1 MVTNQTQMATQ
12 MTWNQTTYWEF
23 SESEETDKESQTKKY
38 NKMNNYDLSK
48 ETTDTIGQ
56 IVVAVAAIVTELV
69 VDWLED
75 E

>member
-1 MVTNQTQMATQ
+1 MTTQ
-12 MTWNQTTYWEF
+12 MTWNQTTSWEF
-23 SESEETDKESQTKKY
+23 SEREETDKESQTKKY

-48 ETTDTIGQ
+48 ETTDAIGQ

>member
-1 MVTNQTQMATQ
+1 MS
-12 MTWNQTTYWEF
+12 WDQTTSREF
-23 SESEETDKESQTKKY
+23 SEREETDKESQTKKY

-48 ETTDTIGQ
+48 ETTDAIGQ

>member
-1 MVTNQTQMATQ
+1 
-12 MTWNQTTYWEF
+12 
-23 SESEETDKESQTKKY
+23 
-38 NKMNNYDLSK
+38 MNNYDLSK

>member
-1 MVTNQTQMATQ
+1 MATQ
-12 MTWNQTTYWEF
+12 MTWNQTTSWEF
-23 SESEETDKESQTKKY
+23 SEREETDKESQTKKY

>member
-1 MVTNQTQMATQ
+1 MTNQTQMATQ
-12 MTWNQTTYWEF
+12 MTWNQTTSWEF
-23 SESEETDKESQTKKY
+23 SEREETDKESQTKKY

-48 ETTDTIGQ
+48 ETTDAIGQ

>member
-1 MVTNQTQMATQ
+1 MATQ
-12 MTWNQTTYWEF
+12 MTWNQTTSWEF
-23 SESEETDKESQTKKY
+23 SEREETDKESQTKKY

-48 ETTDTIGQ
+48 ETTDAIGQ

-69 VDWLED
+69 ADWLED

>member
-1 MVTNQTQMATQ
+1 MATQ
-12 MTWNQTTYWEF
+12 MTWNQTTSWEF
-23 SESEETDKESQTKKY
+23 SEREETDKESQTKKF

-48 ETTDTIGQ
+48 ETTDAIGQ

>member
-1 MVTNQTQMATQ
+1 MATQ
-12 MTWNQTTYWEF
+12 MTWNQTTSWEF
-23 SESEETDKESQTKKY
+23 SEREETDKESQTKKY
-38 NKMNNYDLSK
+38 NKMSNYDLSK
-48 ETTDTIGQ
+48 ETTDAIGQ

>member
-1 MVTNQTQMATQ
+1 MATQ
-12 MTWNQTTYWEF
+12 MTWNQTTSWEF
-23 SESEETDKESQTKKY
+23 SEREETDKESQTKKY
-38 NKMNNYDLSK
+38 NKMNNYNLSK
-48 ETTDTIGQ
+48 ETTDAIGQ

>member
-1 MVTNQTQMATQ
+1 MTTQ
-12 MTWNQTTYWEF
+12 MTWNQTTSWEF
-23 SESEETDKESQTKKY
+23 SEREETDKESQTKKY

-48 ETTDTIGQ
+48 ETTDAIGQ

-69 VDWLED
+69 VDWIED

>member
-1 MVTNQTQMATQ
+1 
-12 MTWNQTTYWEF
+12 MTWNQTTSWEF
-23 SESEETDKESQTKKY
+23 SEREETDKESQTKKY

-48 ETTDTIGQ
+48 ETTDAIGQ

>member
-1 MVTNQTQMATQ
+1 MATQ
-12 MTWNQTTYWEF
+12 MTWNQTTSWEF
-23 SESEETDKESQTKKY
+23 SEREETDKESQTKKY

-48 ETTDTIGQ
+48 ETTDAIGQ

>member
-1 MVTNQTQMATQ
+1 MATQ
-12 MTWNQTTYWEF
+12 MTWNQTTSWEF
-23 SESEETDKESQTKKY
+23 SEREETDKESQTKKY

-48 ETTDTIGQ
+48 ETTDAIGQ

-69 VDWLED
+69 VDWIED

>member
-1 MVTNQTQMATQ
+1 MATQ
-12 MTWNQTTYWEF
+12 MTWNQTTSWEF
-23 SESEETDKESQTKKY
+23 SEREETDKENQTKKY

-48 ETTDTIGQ
+48 ETTDAIGQ

>member
-1 MVTNQTQMATQ
+1 MS
-12 MTWNQTTYWEF
+12 WDQTTSREF
-23 SESEETDKESQTKKY
+23 SEREETDKESQTKKY

-69 VDWLED
+69 VDWLEA